1 MSLLSFSLIFLFLFY
16 YYFFG
21 LFLWALWPLFFLFL
35 KVRSLIPTCGGIIVF
50 IILSS
55 LGQCSNNEDHHTFM
69 DLQLK
74 NYNSKIE
81 QDMTLYEYLRRCTD
95 ICNESRA
102 TCMKIMKVA
111 LPQIRCQ
118 LHDHAKSN
126 MIMMERVIINGTVES
141 CMAIYLGM
149 AMEMP

>member
-1 MSLLSFSLIFLFLFY
+1 M
-16 YYFFG
+16 
-21 LFLWALWPLFFLFL
+21 
-35 KVRSLIPTCGGIIVF
+35 
-50 IILSS
+50 
-55 LGQCSNNEDHHTFM
+55 GQGSNNDDHHTFIT
-69 DLQLK
+69 
-74 NYNSKIE
+74 YNSTFTTQYLE
-81 QDMTLYEYLRRCTD
+81 QDMTLYECLRRCTG

-126 MIMMERVIINGTVES
+126 MTMMERVIINETVES
-141 CMAIYLGM
+141 CMAIYLRM